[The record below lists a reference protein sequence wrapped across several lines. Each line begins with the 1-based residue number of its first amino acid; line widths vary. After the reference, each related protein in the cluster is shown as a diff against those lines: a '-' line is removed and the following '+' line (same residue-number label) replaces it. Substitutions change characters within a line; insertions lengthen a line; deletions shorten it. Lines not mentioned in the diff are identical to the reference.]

1 MIAIVLLNISIHRKE
16 KCLLIF
22 FTNHNSRDNNNR
34 KKTSKKLKKDRL
46 INTPKLIC

>member
-22 FTNHNSRDNNNR
+22 LTNHNSGDNNNR
-34 KKTSKKLKKDRL
+34 QKNIKKVEKRQTD
-46 INTPKLIC
+46 